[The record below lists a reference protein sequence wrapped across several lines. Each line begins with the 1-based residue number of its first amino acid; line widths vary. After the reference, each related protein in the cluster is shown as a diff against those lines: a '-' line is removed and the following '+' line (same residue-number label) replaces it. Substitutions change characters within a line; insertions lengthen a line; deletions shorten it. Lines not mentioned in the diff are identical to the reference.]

1 MHAQTSENIAGAYYL
16 QGVMETGSGFKLNRD
31 SSFEFFYSYGALDR
45 YGSGK
50 WKLENHKIILNS
62 KPCPGK
68 DFKMTDSATNDDNF
82 TTIKIDDKNT
92 QLFPFVHCLI
102 HTKNGDT
109 LLGAD
114 HNGYIIIH
122 EKSPDTIYL
131 ISELSAERVSVF
143 TINNTKKNFYTF
155 RFEPWIFEVFF
166 KEFTLQFVK
175 DHLEGKHPLLDGE
188 NYGYVK
194 DE

>member
-1 MHAQTSENIAGAYYL
+1 M
-16 QGVMETGSGFKLNRD
+16 D
-31 SSFEFFYSYGALDR
+31 
-45 YGSGK
+45 
-50 WKLENHKIILNS
+50 
-62 KPCPGK
+62 
-68 DFKMTDSATNDDNF
+68 
-82 TTIKIDDKNT
+82 
-92 QLFPFVHCLI
+92 
-102 HTKNGDT
+102 
-109 LLGAD
+109 AD

-143 TINNTKKNFYTF
+143 TINNTKKNSYTF

-175 DHLEGKHPLLDGE
+175 DHLEGKHPLLEGE
-188 NYGYVK
+188 NYRYVK